1 MRKEGAPI
9 FSPDKLRL
17 TAAIFLAVSSFGMS
31 ENAQNHN
38 HIAFRNPVH
47 TVNSQSETRIKA
59 KLAER
64 EEREQKWRKVYNHT
78 IYRTK
83 A

>member
-1 MRKEGAPI
+1 
-9 FSPDKLRL
+9 
-17 TAAIFLAVSSFGMS
+17 MS

-38 HIAFRNPVH
+38 HVAFRDPVH
-47 TVNSQSETRIKA
+47 TVNSQSETRKKA

-83 A
+83 E